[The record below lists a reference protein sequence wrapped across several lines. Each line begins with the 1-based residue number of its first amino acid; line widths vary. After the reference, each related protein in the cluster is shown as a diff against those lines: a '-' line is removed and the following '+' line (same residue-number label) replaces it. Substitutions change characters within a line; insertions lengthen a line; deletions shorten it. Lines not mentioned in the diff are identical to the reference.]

1 MNKTDPEN
9 CEDLSGLQSIPRGF
23 LRLLLARL
31 LSKREL
37 TGTQIME
44 ILEERSEGE
53 WRPSPGSIYPMLNSM
68 EEHGLIETVR
78 TEGRSKI
85 YALSQKGHD
94 HFKETFRRKGDV
106 EGKTRLHRAVWM
118 QMLDPVDQAFFH
130 VHGMQIALEHITQA
144 QTQLTVTQR
153 EKLRT
158 KLSII
163 LESLE
168 ELIKIM
174 GD

>member
-1 MNKTDPEN
+1 M
-9 CEDLSGLQSIPRGF
+9 
-23 LRLLLARL
+23 
-31 LSKREL
+31 
-37 TGTQIME
+37 ME
-44 ILEERSEGE
+44 ILEERSQGM
-53 WRPSPGSIYPMLNSM
+53 WRPSPGSIYPLLNAM

-94 HFKETFRRKGDV
+94 HFKETFKRKGDV

-118 QMLDPVDQAFFH
+118 QMLDPVDQALFH
-130 VHGMQIALEHITQA
+130 GHGIRMAIEHLTEVQS
-144 QTQLTVTQR
+144 QLTSTQR

-158 KLSII
+158 KLKIA
-163 LESLE
+163 LEKLD
-168 ELIKIM
+168 ELIKTM

>member
-1 MNKTDPEN
+1 M
-9 CEDLSGLQSIPRGF
+9 
-23 LRLLLARL
+23 
-31 LSKREL
+31 
-37 TGTQIME
+37 ME
-44 ILEERSEGE
+44 ILEERSQGM
-53 WRPSPGSIYPMLNSM
+53 WRPSPGSIYPLLNAM

-118 QMLDPVDQAFFH
+118 KMLEPVDQAIFH
-130 VHGMQIALEHITQA
+130 THGIRMATEHLKEVQS
-144 QTQLTVTQR
+144 QLTATQR

-158 KLSII
+158 KLKPA
-163 LESLE
+163 LEQLE